1 MKTLSLYVDK
11 WFIAVAVDVDG
22 NVLPLSLPNGE
33 DRIWLFFHEDTANN
47 RIVYGKG
54 NEAHYR
60 DGKPH
65 YIGDVFTLI
74 EQGDA
79 TYSYYS
85 DKQKRLYDIFQDAG
99 IFKDLHDVAQ
109 EEGTVDTYV
118 SFSEDVEDIARL
130 KFLEELKEANFNVK
144 EFAARISH
152 LALEGCCRQGTLQD
166 RLSKPEHYLALEAT
180 NENLHYV
187 IYEKT
192 AFGDQYLL
200 TREDTLLGCGLDM
213 RRKALIET
221 VVENINNSTH
231 FLKAEDLPKEH
242 RRMEQFADS
251 WLQLID
257 KHDLSSPIS
266 LQGIT
271 FDCAPNNAYAVTI
284 IKEQLA
290 TRTNSIVESIIRTI
304 VRFIK
309 GCNLTTNDINGIV
322 FIGDTFNNKSFRET
336 IKHHFAIDE
345 RVMHRY
351 TDSDLPRIVNVYR
364 YLDCGQFADETE
376 EFYERATKAIADLE
390 QYTAVILQAETAFGD
405 QRWRDVISLCD
416 KALDLN
422 PTSAKAQQL
431 KEKATE
437 ILDDLTVIQRI
448 IAQIPELWDKK
459 QYSLAIKELNR
470 ALEIDPGNR
479 NVKSLWEQTKEK
491 QERHIARIKV
501 LESRISDYEVQ
512 NNYAEAIRVCE
523 SLITED
529 DPGNKPNWE
538 KRKAGLREKENK
550 RVKEIEALKN
560 RTEEL
565 NRHLN
570 RAETFLEER
579 AYKKAAYEIERAKD
593 CHIED
598 ARIHGLETLINAA
611 LDQITDYER
620 QLSNAISDSRW
631 EEAKTVCEK
640 LIALDTSDEWKDKL
654 RDINDHIAKAA
665 KLNSIRARIEAAKS
679 SGEWS
684 QVAAKCKEYLQIK
697 EDTAISATLN
707 EANEQL
713 QSVEIQRQF
722 DEAYASENWKEVIRL
737 YNEYSILKRKPENNK
752 KRSDAIRFQKYG
764 NNAQSGTP
772 TQEVTEQPAETPSKP
787 ASRLPKPKPRPSS
800 APTVGNTTDTTDR
813 KTPARKGTRPPKR
826 FSQQSA
832 SAVVTEKPAEQT
844 TETKSTRKYPKVKRK

>member
-54 NEAHYR
+54 NEAPYR

-85 DKQKRLYDIFQDAG
+85 DRQKRLYDIFQDSG
-99 IFKDLHDVAQ
+99 IFKDLHNVAQ
-109 EEGTVDTYV
+109 EEGSVDTYV
-118 SFSEDVEDIARL
+118 SFSEDVGDIARL

-152 LALEGCCRQGTLQD
+152 LALEECNRQGTLQD
-166 RLSKPEHYLALEAT
+166 LFSKPGHYLALEAT

-187 IYEKT
+187 IYEKP
-192 AFGDQYLL
+192 AAGDQYLR
-200 TREDTLLGCGLDM
+200 TREDTLPGFGLDM

-257 KHDLSSPIS
+257 NHDLPSPVS
-266 LQGIT
+266 LQDIT
-271 FDCAPNNAYAVTI
+271 FDCAPNNAYTVTI

-290 TRTNSIVESIIRTI
+290 TRTNNIVDNIIRTI

-309 GCNLTTNDINGIV
+309 GCSLTTNDISGIV
-322 FIGDTFNNKSFRET
+322 FIGDTFNNSSFREA

-345 RVMHRY
+345 RAMHRY
-351 TDSDLPRIVNVYR
+351 TDNVLPRIVNVYIH
-364 YLDCGQFADETE
+364 LDCGQFAEETE
-376 EFYERATKAIADLE
+376 EFYARATEAVEDLE
-390 QYTAVILQAETAFGD
+390 QYIAVILQAETAFGD
-405 QRWRDVISLCD
+405 KRWRDTISLCD

-422 PTSAKAQQL
+422 PASAKAIQL
-431 KEKATE
+431 KEKAQE
-437 ILDDLTVIQRI
+437 IINNLALIQQI
-448 IAQIPELWDKK
+448 MSEIPELWDKK
-459 QYSLAIKELNR
+459 QYSLAIKRLKQ

-479 NVKSLWEQTKEK
+479 DVKSLLENTKGK
-491 QERHIARIKV
+491 QERHFAVIKSD
-501 LESRISDYEVQ
+501 ESQLDKHVAQKDYS
-512 NNYAEAIRVCE
+512 EAVRVCE
-523 SLITED
+523 KLINED
-529 DPGNKPNWE
+529 SENKSKWE
-538 KRKAGLREKENK
+538 KLRTDLLDRKRKIEEN
-550 RVKEIEALKN
+550 RQALENHIYGATK
-560 RTEEL
+560 L
-565 NRHLN
+565 
-570 RAETFLEER
+570 LEQR
-579 AYKKAAYEIERAKD
+579 AYKEAADEIEKAKG

-598 ARIHGLETLINAA
+598 ARIHDLETRINAA
-611 LDQITDYER
+611 LAQITDYER
-620 QLSNAISDSRW
+620 QLNDAIYDSRW
-631 EEAKTVCEK
+631 EDAKSVCER
-640 LIALDTSDEWKDKL
+640 LIAIDTSDEWKDKL
-654 RDINDHIAKAA
+654 RDINDHIAKAN
-665 KLNSIRARIEAAKS
+665 KLNSIRSQIEAAKS
-679 SGEWS
+679 SGDWS
-684 QVAAKCKEYLQIK
+684 LVAAKCEEYLRIK
-697 EDTAISATLN
+697 EDPAISATLE

-737 YNEYSILKRKPENNK
+737 YNEYPILKRKPENNK
-752 KRSDAIRFQKYG
+752 KKATAFHRHKFG
-764 NNAQSGTP
+764 NEVQPGTT
-772 TQEVTEQPAETPSKP
+772 TQEVTEQPVETPSKP
-787 ASRLPKPKPRPSS
+787 ASRFPRPRSRQTS
-800 APTVGNTTDTTDR
+800 DSNGGNTTNTSDPTTP
-813 KTPARKGTRPPKR
+813 TRKGLRPPKR
-826 FSQQSA
+826 LTQQSA
-832 SAVVTEKPAEQT
+832 PSVVSVKPAEQT